1 MSILD
6 RFKLEGQV
14 AVVTGSG
21 RGIGAATALA
31 LADAGASVV
40 VTARNQGEIEAV
52 AEEVRQRGV
61 QALAVPC
68 DVLDAASRQ
77 NLMDRTWEE
86 FGQLDVLVNNAGG
99 WGPTDSVALSPEDF
113 DACFHF
119 NVTTAFALS
128 QIAAPM
134 MVTDESEGRGAGRG
148 QGAIVN
154 ISSVA
159 GSFAQSGFVAYG
171 TAKAALSFMTGNLA
185 QDFAPRIRVNAIAVG
200 SVLTDALKGFMTP
213 ELETAMLE
221 RTPMARL
228 GQPEDIAACA
238 LFLSSPAASYVTGEV
253 YGVNGGITQSQV
265 SLPKPKF

>member
-6 RFKLEGQV
+6 RFRLDGQV

-31 LADAGASVV
+31 LADAGANVV
-40 VTARNQGEIEAV
+40 VSARNQDEIEAV
-52 AEEVRQRGV
+52 AEEVRKRGAK
-61 QALAVPC
+61 ALAVPC
-68 DVLDAASRQ
+68 DVLDSASRQ
-77 NLMDRTWEE
+77 NLLECALEE
-86 FGQLDVLVNNAGG
+86 FGRLDILVNNAGG
-99 WGPTDSVALSPEDF
+99 WGPTDSLALSAEDF

-119 NVTTAFALS
+119 NVTSAFALS
-128 QIAAPM
+128 QLAAPM
-134 MVTDESEGRGAGRG
+134 MVRADG

-185 QDFAPRIRVNAIAVG
+185 QDFAPKVRVNAIAVG

-213 ELETAMLE
+213 ELENAMLE
-221 RTPMARL
+221 RTPMGRL
-228 GQPEDIAACA
+228 GAPDDIAACA
-238 LFLSSPAASYVTGEV
+238 LYLASPAASYVTGEI

-265 SLPKPKF
+265 SMPQPKL